1 MADLPQQIIE
11 LIEQYGTVNDEMAND
26 ELMLMSVP
34 RRDQSPEKAEEISNH
49 MKRAAKHCHR
59 ARAAHE
65 LAALVRD
72 LVAKSKEQTA

>member
-1 MADLPQQIIE
+1 MADLTQNIIA
-11 LIEQYGTVNDEMAND
+11 LIEEYGAVNDEMAND

-34 RRDQSPEKAEEISNH
+34 RAGQSPEKAEEISNH

-72 LVAKSKEQTA
+72 LVAKATTA